1 MAIAG
6 TKCIYCFKDLEP
18 EDICFVT
25 VDRTAAPMPDD
36 VKLSFM
42 RSFEPEISHEDM
54 RVQTYQPVRQY
65 EEGSEEFRVDEQSGY
80 PTMWYEPKE
89 STTLASTVRICRYC
103 HMPVPMGLGNKPN
116 LLIGFCGNSSSGKTV
131 YLLSL
136 IEDLGRV
143 ESLAVQPDP
152 VFYDDSNQN
161 NAFADLQKTRYQTMY
176 QDMYAGL
183 NGAGIPQE
191 LMGCYKLP
199 DATPPTER
207 LTPLVLNCIY
217 KGRKMMLT
225 LFDMAGE
232 GSRDPRYMASSAK
245 YLENADGIIFLNNP
259 DYFPGMPKVE
269 ARWEQHQYDDQIMQ
283 YISRKARIAFVLT
296 KFDKLYQEYKH
307 NEEFRKTMLGVSF
320 ENNCPHAKGFDTS
333 NALTMDAALKKLYDW
348 EMTKDSIVKQ
358 AKYEANLPRNQRGKG
373 ASGIKRPKRTSFWDF
388 LFRRRDRSE
397 ENIDIRLTNRSM
409 FFAASALGLEAEVY
423 QPENVYGYES
433 SFFVRNKPKGFRNAD
448 PVLWIL
454 NTEQDDTGH
463 YLFDSLERRPED
475 D

>member
-6 TKCIYCFKDLEP
+6 TRCIYCFKDLEP

-25 VDRTAAPMPDD
+25 VDRTAAPMPDE
-36 VKLSFM
+36 VKLGFM
-42 RSFEPEISHEDM
+42 RSFEPEISPEDM
-54 RVQTYQPVRQY
+54 RVQTYQPIRQY
-65 EEGSEEFRVDEQSGY
+65 ERGSDEFRVDAETGY

-89 STTLASTVRICRYC
+89 STTLASTVRICRHC

-116 LLIGFCGNSSSGKTV
+116 LLIGFCGNSGSGKTV

-136 IEDLGRV
+136 IEDLRRV
-143 ESLAVQPDP
+143 KNLAVQPDP

-161 NAFADLQKTRYQTMY
+161 NAFADMQKTQYQTMY
-176 QDMYAGL
+176 QDMYSGL
-183 NGAGIPQE
+183 NGSGIPQE
-191 LMGCYKLP
+191 LVGCYKLP

-207 LTPLVLNCIY
+207 LTPLVLNCTY

-232 GSRDPRYMASSAK
+232 GSKDPRYMASSAK

-259 DYFPGMPKVE
+259 DYFSGMPKE
-269 ARWEQHQYDDQIMQ
+269 EDKWEQHQYDELIMQ
-283 YISRKARIAFVLT
+283 YINEKARIAFVLT
-296 KFDKLYQEYKH
+296 KFDKLYQEYRN
-307 NEEFRKTMLGVSF
+307 NEEFRKTMLAVSF
-320 ENNCPHAKGFDTS
+320 KENSPHANGFDTS
-333 NALTMDAALKKLYDW
+333 NALNMDAAMRKLYDW
-348 EMTKDSIVKQ
+348 EMTEDSIVKQ
-358 AKYEANLPRNQRGKG
+358 AQQEANLPKNRKGKG
-373 ASGIKRPKRTSFWDF
+373 SYNTKSSSRPSFWDF
-388 LFRRRDRSE
+388 LFRRGVRSE
-397 ENIDIRLTNRSM
+397 GNVDIRLTYRSM

-423 QPENVYGYES
+423 QREDVPGYES
-433 SFFVRNKPKGFRNAD
+433 SFFARNKPAGFRNVD

-463 YLFDSLERRPED
+463 YMFDSKEQHWED